1 MKFSKLVT
9 KLGDLLSADRR
20 RQRDKIDKLKELLR
34 QMKKQQ
40 ATLEAALKDET
51 DQTERTG
58 LELKLQI
65 LIEQRR
71 KGIQLRRELNGK
83 PY

>member
-71 KGIQLRRELNGK
+71 KGIQLRRELNGR